1 MPKHKVSKTFAKRF
15 KITGRKKILHQHA
28 GTSHLRSKE
37 DSSTRRRKNTE
48 VEISPQYY
56 QKMKRLLGV

>member
-15 KITGRKKILHQHA
+15 KITGAGKILHRHA

-37 DSSTRRRKNTE
+37 DTSTRRRKNRYVSVSTPFKGK
-48 VEISPQYY
+48 I
-56 QKMKRLLGV
+56 KKLLGI